1 MVVVVDPVVV
11 PVVVVLA
18 GWVALVVGFAAA
30 LGDIERDGVL

>member
-1 MVVVVDPVVV
+1 MVAVVAPVAV
-11 PVVVVLA
+11 PVVVALA